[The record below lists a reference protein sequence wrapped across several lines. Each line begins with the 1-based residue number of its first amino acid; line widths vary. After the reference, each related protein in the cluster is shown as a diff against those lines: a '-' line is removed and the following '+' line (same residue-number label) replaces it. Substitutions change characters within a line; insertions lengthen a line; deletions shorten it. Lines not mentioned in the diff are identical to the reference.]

1 MRESP
6 LTFLGWG
13 RKPQIQAAEDLPA
26 GEKMWDGEEAVFLPQ
41 VCVSGVWWSHKNG
54 NSSIRGMFATRE
66 KTKVMLTTHGV
77 SDLCEH
83 LRYCYFSNPG
93 RSHHYPSFY
102 T

>member
-1 MRESP
+1 MREPP

-54 NSSIRGMFATRE
+54 NS
-66 KTKVMLTTHGV
+66 
-77 SDLCEH
+77 
-83 LRYCYFSNPG
+83 
-93 RSHHYPSFY
+93 
-102 T
+102 